1 MLLRGLSMQICSKI
15 KLEGLLKQRAISVP
29 ITEVIK
35 DIVLRDFYI
44 LLSIVGCARIRMSL

>member
-29 ITEVIK
+29 ITGIIK
-35 DIVLRDFYI
+35 DIVSRDFYI
-44 LLSIVGCARIRMSL
+44 LPIAGD